1 MHQSLPITWVLNW
14 IKTQLFNA
22 NDHPGSLFFFF
33 FFVNLYGIQRF
44 FFYINL
50 ACSNDKYGGDC
61 EYSCGHCYN
70 NAYCDRTGGTCSNG
84 CKRGYRGSDCKQRK
98 CFYFFHESNDIVEW
112 KNLINVVFFIKLFF
126 EIFYWL
132 VVNI

>member
-1 MHQSLPITWVLNW
+1 ML
-14 IKTQLFNA
+14 
-22 NDHPGSLFFFF
+22 SLFPLSFLSICTRYR
-33 FFVNLYGIQRF
+33 FVLF
-44 FFYINL
+44 NL

-70 NAYCDRTGGTCSNG
+70 NAYCDRTGRTCSNG

-112 KNLINVVFFIKLFF
+112 KKNP
-126 EIFYWL
+126 
-132 VVNI
+132 